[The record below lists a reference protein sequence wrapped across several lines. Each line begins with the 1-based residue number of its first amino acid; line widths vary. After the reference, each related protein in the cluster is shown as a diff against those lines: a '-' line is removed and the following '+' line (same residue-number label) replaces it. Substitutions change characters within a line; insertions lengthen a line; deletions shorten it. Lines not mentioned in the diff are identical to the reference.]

1 MIAIDC
7 ETSGLDFQKHQIL
20 SIGAIDME
28 SLQKGKR
35 REFYGE
41 CYLEDN
47 KTWEK
52 EALTVNG
59 FTEADLKNKTKKS
72 LKELMQDFYNWIQEC
87 EEYTIMGQNVFFDK
101 YFLEDSFKSSG
112 IDFRFPHRIVDI
124 HTLAFYVAKS
134 KGVEIEI
141 KNKKMNF
148 SLRNIA
154 MMLSLPTEPFPHNA
168 LTGAK
173 YDAEIYIRLVS
184 GETLNLI

>member
-1 MIAIDC
+1 MKSFFK
-7 ETSGLDFQKHQIL
+7 TVVV
-20 SIGAIDME
+20 SII
-28 SLQKGKR
+28 
-35 REFYGE
+35 
-41 CYLEDN
+41 
-47 KTWEK
+47 TWEARLVLK
-52 EALTVNG
+52 KYKPKIVAITGSVGKTSTKDAVHAMLSH
-59 FTEADLKNKTKKS
+59 FTFARKTKKS
-72 LKELMQDFYNWIQEC
+72 LKELMQEFYNWLQEC

-134 KGVEIEI
+134 KNIEVEI

-154 MMLSLPTEPFPHNA
+154 IMLSLPTEPFPHNA

-173 YDAEIYIRLVS
+173 YDAEIYMRLMFDKKM
-184 GETLNLI
+184 GLI